1 MAERLT
7 KDLNIIQR
15 SGIEITVDPITAD
28 LDIIQKLDDEPNDVG
43 GLSAAELKAKF
54 DEAGNT
60 IKDFINESLIPQV
73 VGADAMEAARKANE
87 AQREA
92 NEAAREA
99 AETER
104 TAAEVQR
111 QEGEAAREAAE
122 TARETA
128 FTAAQAERTE
138 AFEQAQVRRAEAF
151 EEGEEA
157 RNFWEDYDPARS
169 YVPGNKV
176 YYLGSSYVNTA
187 ACVNVL
193 PTVEAKWQMI
203 AKKGADS
210 DEGLSQEEADLRYLQ
225 LAGGVMTGA
234 VKVLEPTENANPA
247 TKQYADTGDAGTLR
261 SAKTYADSKTAA
273 YAYSKQQSLKAATAA
288 AYGLTSSAVPDDVL
302 AKALTLITAAQTAAN
317 AKAVIYTGSYTGTG
331 TSGPDH
337 PNQITFPTAPKL
349 VLMPRFLDIN
359 LNQNYNNT
367 AFIAV
372 NMADLTTD
380 YVNGIGLGLGVSA
393 TGNYFG
399 PSAKKSSNGKTL
411 YWYSHTASDTV
422 ASNASYQGNIK
433 NMVYHWIAF
442 A

>member
-1 MAERLT
+1 MPT
-7 KDLNIIQR
+7 LNL
-15 SGIEITVDPITAD
+15 G
-28 LDIIQKLDDEPNDVG
+28 K
-43 GLSAAELKAKF
+43 
-54 DEAGNT
+54 
-60 IKDFINESLIPQV
+60 V
-73 VGADAMEAARKANE
+73 VGP
-87 AQREA
+87 QGP
-92 NEAAREA
+92 
-99 AETER
+99 
-104 TAAEVQR
+104 Q
-111 QEGEAAREAAE
+111 GE
-122 TARETA
+122 
-128 FTAAQAERTE
+128 
-138 AFEQAQVRRAEAF
+138 
-151 EEGEEA
+151 
-157 RNFWEDYDPARS
+157 
-169 YVPGNKV
+169 
-176 YYLGSSYVNTA
+176 
-187 ACVNVL
+187 
-193 PTVEAKWQMI
+193 
-203 AKKGADS
+203 
-210 DEGLSQEEADLRYLQ
+210 
-225 LAGGVMTGA
+225 TGA
-234 VKVLEPTENANPA
+234 VGPQGSPGPQGVSGANGITPNIQVGTVTTLDPDSSATVLRRAGSPDAAPVFDFGIPRGHDSVN
-247 TKQYADTGDAGTLR
+247 DGDMR
-261 SAKTYADSKTAA
+261 SAVYDPTGKAQDVFAYADSKTAA

-380 YVNGIGLGLGVSA
+380 YVNGIGLGLGVSV